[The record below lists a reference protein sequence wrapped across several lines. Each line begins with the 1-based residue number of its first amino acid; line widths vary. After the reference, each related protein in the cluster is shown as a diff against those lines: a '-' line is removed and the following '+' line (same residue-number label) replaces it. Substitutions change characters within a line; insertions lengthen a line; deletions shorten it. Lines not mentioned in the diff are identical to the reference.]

1 MGASSRASSARAANV
16 RGKTRGKTRD
26 RPVRRSRVSSSSSS
40 SSSELR
46 EWLETRA
53 DFTSL
58 VRLET
63 RDDDAYGTR
72 AVCASSKGISR
83 GDVLLRIPRACVLTA
98 REALGE
104 AHEGWD
110 EELSASEML
119 AVAFLREEELG
130 ERSRWAP
137 YVRTLNGSDVVES
150 HPLLWNDADVR
161 RLPASSGVR
170 RDIERRMRRCDS
182 VARRLRAS
190 KVASTL
196 GLDVEEWPSD
206 AAFRRAGAIVSSRAF
221 FLTDLETFGDGDDEY
236 VFDDVDDDCW
246 DEGISGEES
255 GDGALALVPYAD
267 ALNHSSNATE
277 EALLRYDVET
287 QSAVLSSHRSYQT
300 GEQVFDSYGVN
311 LSQRDLFMNYGF
323 IDIDA
328 NGSDGFELSAADFLH
343 AAHRRLNVPGKRI
356 QTGAEE
362 LYFTIDACGVGEE
375 IVSFAT
381 MLLGDLMPDT
391 EQSKFVL
398 SVFAEMCS
406 PSEGDDVDDVFAQTS
421 SERESLRG
429 VAAAMYIAEKEVSAR
444 RAAWDA
450 IQKQI
455 ISNTTIVDNNYHA
468 AALFLVGGSHPTG
481 ILNGRPILDWQS
493 HFSPGPTPHPH
504 SSRAFLVPFLSSS
517 VLNSVTMTITS
528 SSPSLTS
535 ACRLSGGS
543 ASYQYAL
550 PVLNTRSMREP
561 SSSTRFST
569 PPCKATIVRALS

>member
-26 RPVRRSRVSSSSSS
+26 RLVRRSRVSSSSSS

-110 EELSASEML
+110 EELSASETL

-161 RLPASSGVR
+161 RLPARSGVR
-170 RDIERRMRRCDS
+170 RDIERRTRRYDS

-196 GLDVEEWPSD
+196 GLDVQEWPSD

-267 ALNHSSNATE
+267 ALNHSSTATE

-444 RAAWDA
+444 LAAWDA

-455 ISNTTIVDNNYHA
+455 ISK
-468 AALFLVGGSHPTG
+468 
-481 ILNGRPILDWQS
+481 
-493 HFSPGPTPHPH
+493 
-504 SSRAFLVPFLSSS
+504 S
-517 VLNSVTMTITS
+517 VI
-528 SSPSLTS
+528 
-535 ACRLSGGS
+535 
-543 ASYQYAL
+543 
-550 PVLNTRSMREP
+550 
-561 SSSTRFST
+561 
-569 PPCKATIVRALS
+569 

>member
-1 MGASSRASSARAANV
+1 M
-16 RGKTRGKTRD
+16 
-26 RPVRRSRVSSSSSS
+26 
-40 SSSELR
+40 
-46 EWLETRA
+46 
-53 DFTSL
+53 
-58 VRLET
+58 
-63 RDDDAYGTR
+63 
-72 AVCASSKGISR
+72 
-83 GDVLLRIPRACVLTA
+83 
-98 REALGE
+98 
-104 AHEGWD
+104 
-110 EELSASEML
+110 
-119 AVAFLREEELG
+119 
-130 ERSRWAP
+130 
-137 YVRTLNGSDVVES
+137 RTLNGSDVVES

-161 RLPASSGVR
+161 RLPASSSVR
-170 RDIERRMRRCDS
+170 RDIECRMRRCDS
-182 VARRLRAS
+182 VVRRLRAS

-267 ALNHSSNATE
+267 ALNHSSTATE

-381 MLLGDLMPDT
+381 MLLGDLIPDT

-406 PSEGDDVDDVFAQTS
+406 PSEGDDVDDVFMRTS

-455 ISNTTIVDNNYHA
+455 IS
-468 AALFLVGGSHPTG
+468 S
-481 ILNGRPILDWQS
+481 
-493 HFSPGPTPHPH
+493 
-504 SSRAFLVPFLSSS
+504 
-517 VLNSVTMTITS
+517 
-528 SSPSLTS
+528 
-535 ACRLSGGS
+535 
-543 ASYQYAL
+543 
-550 PVLNTRSMREP
+550 
-561 SSSTRFST
+561 
-569 PPCKATIVRALS
+569 